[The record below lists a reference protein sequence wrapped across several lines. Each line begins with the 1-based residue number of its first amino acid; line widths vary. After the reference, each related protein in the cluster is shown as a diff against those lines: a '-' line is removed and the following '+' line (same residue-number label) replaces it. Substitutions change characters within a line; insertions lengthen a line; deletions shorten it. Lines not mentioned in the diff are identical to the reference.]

1 MAKGIQVP
9 DPLQAFDDERESRRT
24 SLLAQDRFAQNGLDD
39 DDDLGKCQRVA
50 FRDADKSML
59 THAGDPRAFEA
70 CCSGNQE
77 TQPHL
82 SRRRQ
87 ALPK

>member
-9 DPLQAFDDERESRRT
+9 DPLQAFNDERDSRRP
-24 SLLAQDRFAQNGLDD
+24 SLLAQGRFADNGLDD

-70 CCSGNQE
+70 CCSGIQE